1 MMESGPEKKQ
11 NEIQMEGLASSD
23 RNGGKEFGC
32 KGRWGIELEEKGWR
46 NALLMGVG
54 IVNQQS
60 LLHKEIRVL
69 HFLPFWIMFI
79 PFLSFISTN
88 NQEVAFLRFD

>member
-32 KGRWGIELEEKGWR
+32 KGRWGIELEEKG
-46 NALLMGVG
+46 
-54 IVNQQS
+54 
-60 LLHKEIRVL
+60 
-69 HFLPFWIMFI
+69 
-79 PFLSFISTN
+79 
-88 NQEVAFLRFD
+88 